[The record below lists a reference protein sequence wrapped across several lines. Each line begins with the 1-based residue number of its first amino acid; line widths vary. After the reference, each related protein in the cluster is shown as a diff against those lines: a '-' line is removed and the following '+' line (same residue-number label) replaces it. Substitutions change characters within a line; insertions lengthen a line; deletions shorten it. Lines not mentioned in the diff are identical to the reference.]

1 MYTVYICICISH
13 IFFCN
18 LTNIHIIQG
27 ISRLVGYG
35 VIMEPEVSNPTKFEI
50 PLGARFGFYCGFPL
64 NNNEK
69 LPAGK
74 QNSR

>member
-1 MYTVYICICISH
+1 M
-13 IFFCN
+13 
-18 LTNIHIIQG
+18 
-27 ISRLVGYG
+27 GYG

-64 NNNEK
+64 NNDEK

-74 QNSR
+74 QDSR